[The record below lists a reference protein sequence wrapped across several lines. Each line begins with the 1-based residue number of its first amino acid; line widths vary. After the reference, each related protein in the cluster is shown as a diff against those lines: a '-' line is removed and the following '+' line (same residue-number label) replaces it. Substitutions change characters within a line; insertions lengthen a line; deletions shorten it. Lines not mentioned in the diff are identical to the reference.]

1 MTGPFLYE
9 ANARLQDWQVG
20 SDGRQVQFK
29 LVGHVPLEFALAN
42 TGRCQVRAD
51 QHPLIALRPTAQTP
65 ASVQQFKLPDVAAQI
80 QILCPER

>member
-1 MTGPFLYE
+1 
-9 ANARLQDWQVG
+9 
-20 SDGRQVQFK
+20 
-29 LVGHVPLEFALAN
+29 LAN